1 MEKRIYPASLF
12 DANMAAMTFA
22 QKVLSRAS
30 GRDVFPGDIISAKID
45 LAMSHENA
53 ALVLRAFKEIGAS
66 SLWDPEKVVLLFD
79 HRIPANTTKAAEG
92 HQSVRRFVRAEGLP
106 NFYDLR
112 EGICHQV
119 LPEKGH
125 VRPGMLIVGT
135 DSHTTTY
142 GALGAFSTGIGA
154 TEMAAVWATGELWMK
169 VPQTFRFNLTGK
181 LEGPVSAKDAI
192 LHLIGEMG
200 ADGCDYRCTEFVGPV
215 VDEMSVSGRMTMCNM
230 SMEMGAKAG
239 VAFPDHK
246 TKDYLRGRTEAE
258 WTPVLSDPDATV
270 EKEFDMDLTGL
281 SPQVAYPHSVDNVKP
296 VEEMAGIP
304 MDQAVIGSCTNGR
317 AEDLL
322 AAENVLRGRR
332 VADGT
337 RLIIV
342 PASREVY
349 LWAADSGILSSL
361 VRSGAIVTNPGCGPC
376 LGAHQGLLAPG
387 ERCIATTNRNF
398 RGRMGSPDSEVYLA
412 SPATVAASALKGAI
426 ADPREVW
433 A

>member
-1 MEKRIYPASLF
+1 
-12 DANMAAMTFA
+12 MTFA
-22 QKVLSRAS
+22 QKVLSKAS
-30 GRDVFPGDIISAKID
+30 GKEAYPGDIVSAKID

-53 ALVLRAFKEIGAS
+53 ALVLRSFKEIGAKEV
-66 SLWDPEKVVLLFD
+66 WDPEKIVLLFD

-92 HQSVRRFVRAEGLP
+92 HQSVRNFVRAEGLP

-125 VRPGMLIVGT
+125 VLPGMLIVGT

-169 VPQTFRFNLTGK
+169 VPRTFRFNLTGK
-181 LEGPVSAKDAI
+181 LDEPVSAKDAI
-192 LHLIGEMG
+192 LHLIGKMG
-200 ADGCDYRCTEFVGPV
+200 ADGCDYRCAEFVGPV
-215 VDEMSVSGRMTMCNM
+215 VDAMSISGRMTMCNM

-239 VAFPDHK
+239 VTFPDAK
-246 TKDYLRGRTEAE
+246 TRDYLKGRTSRDWE
-258 WTPVLSDPDATV
+258 PVLSDKDAEV
-270 EKEFDMDLTGL
+270 EKIFDMDLTGL

-296 VEEMAGIP
+296 VEEMSGIP
-304 MDQAVIGSCTNGR
+304 VDQAVIGSCTNGR

-322 AAENVLRGRR
+322 AAERILHGRH
-332 VADGT
+332 VPDGV
-337 RLIIV
+337 RLIVV

-349 LWAADSGILSSL
+349 LWAADSGILASL

-398 RGRMGSPDSEVYLA
+398 RGRMGSPESEVYLA
-412 SPATVAASALKGAI
+412 SPATVAASALKGQI
-426 ADPREVW
+426 ADPREVRK
-433 A
+433 

>member
-1 MEKRIYPASLF
+1 
-12 DANMAAMTFA
+12 MAAMTFA
-22 QKVLSRAS
+22 QKVLSKAS
-30 GRDVFPGDIISAKID
+30 GKEAYPGDIVSAKID

-53 ALVLRAFKEIGAS
+53 ALVLRSFKEIGAKEV
-66 SLWDPEKVVLLFD
+66 WDPERIVLLFD

-92 HQSVRRFVRAEGLP
+92 HQSVRKFVRAEGLP

-125 VRPGMLIVGT
+125 VLPGMLIVGT

-169 VPQTFRFNLTGK
+169 VPRTFRFDLTGK
-181 LEGPVSAKDAI
+181 LEEPVAAKDVI
-192 LHLIGEMG
+192 LHLIGKMG

-215 VDEMSVSGRMTMCNM
+215 VDAMSVSGRMTMCNM
-230 SMEMGAKAG
+230 SREMGAKAG
-239 VAFPDHK
+239 VSFADVK
-246 TKDYLRGRTEAE
+246 SWDYLKGRTSKQWE
-258 WTPVLSDPDATV
+258 PVLSDKDAEV
-270 EKEFDMDLTGL
+270 EKTFDMDLTGL

-296 VEEMAGIP
+296 VEDMAGIP
-304 MDQAVIGSCTNGR
+304 VDQAVIGSCTNGR

-322 AAENVLRGRR
+322 AAERILHGRHIPNG
-332 VADGT
+332 V
-337 RLIIV
+337 RLIVV

-349 LWAADSGILSSL
+349 LWAADSGILASL

-398 RGRMGSPDSEVYLA
+398 RGRMGSPESEVYLA
-412 SPATVAASALKGAI
+412 SPATVAASALKGEI
-426 ADPREVW
+426 ADPREVR

>member
-1 MEKRIYPASLF
+1 
-12 DANMAAMTFA
+12 MTFA

-30 GRDVFPGDIISAKID
+30 GKEAFPGDIVTAKID

-53 ALVLRAFKEIGAS
+53 ALVLNSFKEIGAKKV
-66 SLWDPEKVVLLFD
+66 WDPERIVLLFD
-79 HRIPANTTKAAEG
+79 HRIPANTTKTAEG
-92 HQSVRRFVRAEGLP
+92 HRSVRNFVRKEGLP
-106 NFYDLR
+106 NFYDLK

-125 VRPGMLIVGT
+125 VLPGMLIVGT

-169 VPQTFRFNLTGK
+169 VPHTLRFNLDGK
-181 LEGPVSAKDAI
+181 LEGPVSAKDVI
-192 LHLIGEMG
+192 LHLIGRMG
-200 ADGCDYRCTEFVGPV
+200 ADGCDYRCAEFVGPV
-215 VDEMSVSGRMTMCNM
+215 VDDISISGRMTMCNM
-230 SMEMGAKAG
+230 SMEMGAKVG
-239 VAFPDHK
+239 VTFPDEK
-246 TKDYLRGRTEAE
+246 TKDYLKGRTETPWQPVRSDKEAE
-258 WTPVLSDPDATV
+258 V
-270 EKEFDMDLTGL
+270 ERDIDVELTGL
-281 SPQVAYPHSVDNVKP
+281 SPQVAYPHSVDNVKS

-304 MDQAVIGSCTNGR
+304 VDQAVIGSCTNGR

-322 AAENVLRGRR
+322 AAEKVLRGRKA
-332 VADGT
+332 ADSV

-361 VRSGAIVTNPGCGPC
+361 VRSGAVVTNPGCGPC
-376 LGAHQGLLAPG
+376 LGAHQGLLAAG

>member
-1 MEKRIYPASLF
+1 
-12 DANMAAMTFA
+12 MTFA
-22 QKVLSRAS
+22 QKVLSKAS
-30 GRDVFPGDIISAKID
+30 GKEAYPGDVVSAKID

-53 ALVLRAFKEIGAS
+53 ALVLRSFKEIGAKEV
-66 SLWDPEKVVLLFD
+66 WDPEKIVLLFD
-79 HRIPANTTKAAEG
+79 HRVPANTTKAAEG
-92 HQSVRRFVRAEGLP
+92 HQSVRNFVRAEGLP
-106 NFYDLR
+106 YFYDMR

-125 VRPGMLIVGT
+125 VLPGMLIVGT

-169 VPQTFRFNLTGK
+169 VPQTFRFNLGGK
-181 LEGPVSAKDAI
+181 LEDPVTAKDVI
-192 LHLIGEMG
+192 LHLIGKMG

-215 VDEMSVSGRMTMCNM
+215 VDAMSVSGRMTMCNM

-239 VAFPDHK
+239 VTFPDER
-246 TKDYLRGRTEAE
+246 TRDYLKGRTSRTWE
-258 WTPVLSDPDATV
+258 PVLSDKDADV
-270 EKEFDMDLTGL
+270 EKVFDMDLTGL
-281 SPQVAYPHSVDNVKP
+281 SPQVAYPHSVDNVRP

-304 MDQAVIGSCTNGR
+304 VDQAVIGSCTNGR

-322 AAENVLRGRR
+322 AAERILHGSRIPDSV
-332 VADGT
+332 
-337 RLIIV
+337 RLIVV

-349 LWAADSGILSSL
+349 LWAADSGILASL

-398 RGRMGSPDSEVYLA
+398 RGRMGSPESEVYLA
-412 SPATVAASALKGAI
+412 SPATVAASALKGQI
-426 ADPREVW
+426 ADPREVR

>member
-1 MEKRIYPASLF
+1 
-12 DANMAAMTFA
+12 MAAMTFA

-30 GRDVFPGDIISAKID
+30 GKEAFPGDIVSAKID

-53 ALVLRAFKEIGAS
+53 ALVLKSFNKIGAKG
-66 SLWDPEKVVLLFD
+66 LWDPEKVVLLFD

-92 HQSVRRFVRAEGLP
+92 HQSVRNFVRAEGLP

-142 GALGAFSTGIGA
+142 GALGALSTGIGA

-181 LEGPVSAKDAI
+181 LEGPVSAKDVI

-239 VAFPDHK
+239 VTFPDGK
-246 TKDYLRGRTEAE
+246 TTDYLKGRTDAALE
-258 WTPVLSDPDATV
+258 PVLSDPDAEV
-270 EKEFDMDLTGL
+270 EREFDMDLTGL

-304 MDQAVIGSCTNGR
+304 VDQAVIGSCTNGR
-317 AEDLL
+317 AEDLM
-322 AAENVLRGRR
+322 AADRVLRGKR
-332 VADGT
+332 VAEGT
-337 RLIIV
+337 RLIVV

-433 A
+433 E

>member
-1 MEKRIYPASLF
+1 
-12 DANMAAMTFA
+12 MTFA
-22 QKVLSRAS
+22 QKVLSKAS
-30 GRDVFPGDIISAKID
+30 GKEAYPGDIVSAKID

-53 ALVLRAFKEIGAS
+53 ALVLRSFKEIGAKEV
-66 SLWDPEKVVLLFD
+66 WDPERIVLLFD

-92 HQSVRRFVRAEGLP
+92 HQSVRKFVRAEGLP

-125 VRPGMLIVGT
+125 VLPGMLIVGT

-169 VPQTFRFNLTGK
+169 VPRTFRFDLTGK
-181 LEGPVSAKDAI
+181 LEEPVAAKDVI
-192 LHLIGEMG
+192 LHLIGKMG

-215 VDEMSVSGRMTMCNM
+215 VDAMSVSGRMTMCNM

-239 VAFPDHK
+239 VTFPDEK
-246 TKDYLRGRTEAE
+246 TRDYLKGRTSKQWE
-258 WTPVLSDPDATV
+258 PVLSDKDAEV
-270 EKEFDMDLTGL
+270 EKTFDMDLTGL

-296 VEEMAGIP
+296 VEDMAGIP
-304 MDQAVIGSCTNGR
+304 VDQAVIGSCTNGR

-322 AAENVLRGRR
+322 AAERILHGRHIPNG
-332 VADGT
+332 V
-337 RLIIV
+337 RLIVV

-349 LWAADSGILSSL
+349 LWAADSGILASL

-398 RGRMGSPDSEVYLA
+398 RGRMGSPESEVYLA
-412 SPATVAASALKGAI
+412 SPATVAASALKGEI
-426 ADPREVW
+426 ADPREVR

>member
-1 MEKRIYPASLF
+1 
-12 DANMAAMTFA
+12 MAAMTFA

-30 GRDVFPGDIISAKID
+30 GKEVFPGDIVSANID

-53 ALVLRAFKEIGAS
+53 ALVLRSFKEIGAKEV
-66 SLWDPEKVVLLFD
+66 WDPEKIVLLFD

-92 HQSVRRFVRAEGLP
+92 HQSVRNFVRQDGLP

-112 EGICHQV
+112 EGVCHQV

-125 VRPGMLIVGT
+125 VLPGMLIVGT

-142 GALGAFSTGIGA
+142 GAFGAFSTGIGA

-169 VPQTFRFNLTGK
+169 VPQTLRFHLNGK
-181 LEGPVSAKDAI
+181 LEGPVSAKDVI
-192 LHLIGEMG
+192 LHLIGSMG

-215 VDEMSVSGRMTMCNM
+215 VDDMSVSGRMTMCNM

-239 VAFPDHK
+239 VTFPDDK
-246 TKDYLRGRTEAE
+246 TQDYLRGRTD
-258 WTPVLSDPDATV
+258 TPWQSVLSDADAEV
-270 EKEFDMDLTGL
+270 EKQIDFDLQGL

-304 MDQAVIGSCTNGR
+304 VDQAVIGSCTNGR

-322 AAENVLRGRR
+322 AAEKVLRGRK
-332 VADGT
+332 VADSV
-337 RLIIV
+337 RLIVV

-361 VRSGAIVTNPGCGPC
+361 VRSGAVITNPGCGPC
-376 LGAHQGLLAPG
+376 LGAHQGLLASG

-398 RGRMGSPDSEVYLA
+398 KGRMGSPDSEVYLA
-412 SPATVAASALKGAI
+412 SPATVAASAIEGAI
-426 ADPREVW
+426 ADPRKVW
-433 A
+433 K

>member
-1 MEKRIYPASLF
+1 
-12 DANMAAMTFA
+12 MAAMTFA
-22 QKVLSRAS
+22 QKVLSRTS
-30 GRDVFPGDIISAKID
+30 GKEAFPGDIVSAKID

-53 ALVLRAFKEIGAS
+53 ALVLRSFKEIGAKQ
-66 SLWDPEKVVLLFD
+66 LWDPEKVVLLFD

-92 HQSVRRFVRAEGLP
+92 HQTVRNFVRQEGLP
-106 NFYDLR
+106 NFYDMK

-125 VRPGMLIVGT
+125 VLPGMLIVGT

-154 TEMAAVWATGELWMK
+154 TEMAAAWATGELWMK
-169 VPQTFRFNLTGK
+169 VPQTFRFHLNGK
-181 LEGPVSAKDAI
+181 LDGITSAKDVI
-192 LHLIGEMG
+192 LHLIGKMG

-215 VDEMSVSGRMTMCNM
+215 VDAMSVSGRMTMCNM

-239 VAFPDHK
+239 VCFPDQ
-246 TKDYLRGRTEAE
+246 RTEEYLKGRAKGPWQPITSDKGAE
-258 WTPVLSDPDATV
+258 V
-270 EKEFDMDLTGL
+270 EKELDLDLTGL
-281 SPQVAYPHSVDNVKP
+281 SPQVAYPHSVDNVKA
-296 VEEMAGIP
+296 VEEMVGIP
-304 MDQAVIGSCTNGR
+304 IDQAVIGSCTNGR

-322 AAENVLRGRR
+322 AAERILHGRK
-332 VADGT
+332 VAESV
-337 RLIIV
+337 RLIVV
-342 PASREVY
+342 PASKEVY

-398 RGRMGSPDSEVYLA
+398 KGRMGSPESEVYLA
-412 SPATVAASALKGAI
+412 SPATVAASAMKGEI
-426 ADPREVW
+426 ADPREVGP
-433 A
+433 